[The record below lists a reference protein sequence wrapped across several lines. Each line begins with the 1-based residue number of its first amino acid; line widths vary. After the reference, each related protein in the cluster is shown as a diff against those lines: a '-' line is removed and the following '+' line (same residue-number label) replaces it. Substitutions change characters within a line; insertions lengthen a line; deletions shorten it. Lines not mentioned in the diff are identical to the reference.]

1 MTTPAELAARLD
13 RLEETVAF
21 QDQTIEDLH
30 KVIAD
35 QWREIDGLKRQLGVL
50 GDQLR
55 EVEAGLPNRPEPPPP
70 HY

>member
-1 MTTPAELAARLD
+1 MTDIAHLAGRMD
-13 RLEETVAF
+13 RLEETIAF
-21 QDQTIEDLH
+21 QDQTIEDLN

-35 QWREIDGLKRQLGVL
+35 QWKEIDALKRQLGIL

-55 EVEAGLPNRPEPPPP
+55 EVEAGLPSRPEPPPP

>member
-55 EVEAGLPNRPEPPPP
+55 DVEAGLPSRPEPPPP

>member
-1 MTTPAELAARLD
+1 MSADIQARLD
-13 RLEETVAF
+13 RLEETIAF

-35 QWREIDGLKRQLGVL
+35 QWKEIDGLKRQLGIL

-55 EVEAGLPNRPEPPPP
+55 EVEAGIPSRPEPPPP